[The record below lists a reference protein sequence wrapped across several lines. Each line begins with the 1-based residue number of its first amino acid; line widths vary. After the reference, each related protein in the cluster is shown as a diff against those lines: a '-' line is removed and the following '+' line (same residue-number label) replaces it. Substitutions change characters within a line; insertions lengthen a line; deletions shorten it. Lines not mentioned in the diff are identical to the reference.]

1 MFFPV
6 RYRPE
11 LDAHMYVILAIFVVL
26 ISAGLFFVVAR
37 AVMAVRE
44 GRKRRAVSVRL
55 AAVAARAEETHRQRR
70 AVADSSAALTTL
82 LPAIQQAKEGPRRV
96 A

>member
-1 MFFPV
+1 LFFPV

-11 LDAHMYVILAIFVVL
+11 LDARMYVILAILVAL
-26 ISAGLFFVVAR
+26 IAACLFFVVTR
-37 AVMAVRE
+37 ALMAVRE
-44 GRKRRAVSVRL
+44 GRRRRAVGVRL
-55 AAVAARAEETHRQRR
+55 AAVVARAEETHRQRR
-70 AVADSSAALTTL
+70 EVADSGAALTTL

>member
-1 MFFPV
+1 MFCPV

-11 LDAHMYVILAIFVVL
+11 LDARMYVILALVIL
-26 ISAGLFFVVAR
+26 LAAGLFFLSAR
-37 AVMAVRE
+37 AFMAVQE
-44 GRKRRAVSVRL
+44 GRRRRVMGVRL
-55 AAVAARAEETHRQRR
+55 AAVAVQAEETHKQQQE
-70 AVADSSAALTTL
+70 VAESGAALTAL